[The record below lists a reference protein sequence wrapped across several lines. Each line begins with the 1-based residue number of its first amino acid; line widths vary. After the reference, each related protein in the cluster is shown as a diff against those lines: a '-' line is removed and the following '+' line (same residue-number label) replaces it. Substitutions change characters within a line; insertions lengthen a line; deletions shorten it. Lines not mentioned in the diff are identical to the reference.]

1 VKSGDK
7 PAAGH
12 FVFPAG
18 LELAM
23 SLKSFSNKVKPSG
36 TYAICGLTT
45 RSIIF
50 PLICLVLPCRL
61 VAADLFVDVTK
72 SAGLDF
78 EHFNGMSGELYFP
91 EMMGSGVALFDY
103 DGDGDM
109 DVYLVQGHMLGSEE
123 LEEAIF
129 EPRHALPLTDR
140 LYRNDTKPGA
150 AGIKFTDVTRASG
163 LSARGYGMG
172 VAAADYDNDGHVD
185 LYVTN
190 YGPNEL
196 WRNKGDGTFEQV
208 TARAGVDDPRWSV
221 SASWLDYDRDGW
233 LDLYVGNYV
242 DYSFENAKP
251 CRSST
256 SARDYCS
263 PKVYR
268 PSADSLFRNRGDGTF
283 EDASE
288 SSGVGEARGG
298 ALGVIAADFNG
309 DRWPD
314 IYVANDGVANQL
326 WINQKDG
333 TFEDEAILAGVGVN
347 MDGSPEASMGVDA
360 ADFDGDGD
368 DDLFMTHLARET
380 NTLYI
385 NDGDG
390 WFEDRTVA
398 MGLANP
404 SFASTGFGTAWVDY
418 DNDGWLDLFAVNG
431 AVTRIEEQVASG
443 DPHPLKQRN
452 QLFRNLGDGSYTEVS
467 SKVGAAFDSARVSRG
482 AAFGDL
488 DGDGD
493 IDVVIANNAGSARV
507 LLNEAARKGAWIG
520 LRLLTGDGGRDAYG
534 ARIRLDPGDEG
545 TLTRTV
551 RADGSYGSSRDP
563 RVLFGLGAQ
572 VDDNVRLTIAWPDG
586 AQESWR
592 DLAPGRY
599 HSLTQGRG
607 TPLDK

>member
-1 VKSGDK
+1 MCVRSPEFDK
-7 PAAGH
+7 MA
-12 FVFPAG
+12 
-18 LELAM
+18 
-23 SLKSFSNKVKPSG
+23 SL
-36 TYAICGLTT
+36 IT
-45 RSIIF
+45 RR
-50 PLICLVLPCRL
+50 LITQLIWLLLPCRL
-61 VAADLFVDVTK
+61 VAADLFVDVTE
-72 SAGLDF
+72 SSGLDF
-78 EHFNGMSGELYFP
+78 EHFNGMSGALYFP
-91 EMMGSGVALFDY
+91 EMMGAGVALIDY

-109 DVYLVQGHMLGSEE
+109 DVYLVQGHMLGSEH
-123 LEEAIF
+123 LKDAIF
-129 EPRHALPLTDR
+129 EPKHALPLTDR
-140 LYRNDTKPGA
+140 LYRNDTKPAIDGA
-150 AGIKFTDVTRASG
+150 ADLKFSDVTGTSG

-172 VAAADYDNDGHVD
+172 VAAADYDNDGDVD

-196 WRNKGDGTFEQV
+196 WRNKGDGTFEKV
-208 TARAGVDDPRWSV
+208 TDQAAVGDSRWSV
-221 SASWLDYDRDGW
+221 SASWVDYDRDGW

-268 PSADSLFRNRGDGTF
+268 PSADSLFRNLGDGTF
-283 EDASE
+283 VDASK
-288 SSGVGEARGG
+288 SAGVGEALGG

-326 WINQKDG
+326 WMNQKDG
-333 TFEDEAILAGVGVN
+333 TFTDEAILAGVGVN

-385 NDGDG
+385 NDGGG

-418 DNDGWLDLFAVNG
+418 DNDGWLDLLAVNG
-431 AVTRIEEQVASG
+431 AVTRIEDQVAAG

-452 QLFRNLGDGSYTEVS
+452 QLFRNQGNGSYKEVS
-467 SKVGAAFDSARVSRG
+467 SKAGAAFDTARVSRG

-493 IDVVIANNAGSARV
+493 SDVVIANNAGPARV
-507 LLNEAARKGAWIG
+507 LLNNTDQNAGWIG
-520 LRLLTGDGGRDAYG
+520 LRLLTRDGRRDAYG
-534 ARIRLDPGDEG
+534 ARIRLDYGDGE
-545 TLTRTV
+545 TLTRTL
-551 RADGSYGSSRDP
+551 RTDGSYGSSRDP
-563 RVLFGLGAQ
+563 RVLFGLGAR
-572 VDDNVRLTIAWPDG
+572 VDDNASLTIIWPG
-586 AQESWR
+586 GNEESWNG
-592 DLAPGRY
+592 LTPGRY
-599 HSLTQGRG
+599 HLLTEGRG
-607 TPLDK
+607 TLSKK